1 MELLEETAGEI
12 LSGADPWPGLE
23 ASGLALA
30 GVPEEAGG
38 SGGTLADAAA
48 VLRAAGYHA
57 AAVPLAE
64 TLVAGRLLAGA
75 GLPVPHGPLTAMSG
89 EVEAASDGDVD
100 GDRGGWTLTGTFRRV
115 PWARSARRLVVL
127 GNGLV
132 ATADPARARI
142 TEGANVAGEPR
153 DEVVLSGV
161 RAEAAAP
168 SPAGAPD
175 LRRLGALARAVQ
187 LTGAMRRALDLAVR
201 YAGEREQFGR
211 PIGRFQA
218 VQQMLAELAGEA
230 TVADV
235 AVRAAVRAPDDPV
248 AVAAAKA
255 NASRAAGAVAAIA
268 HQVHGALGVTEE
280 HALRQVTLRLWSWRD
295 EYGNEAAWAD
305 ELGAAITAAPDPWA
319 FITGA

>member
-12 LSGADPWPGLE
+12 LSGADPWPELE

-75 GLPVPHGPLTAMSG
+75 GLPVPHGALTALSG
-89 EVEAASDGDVD
+89 EVEAVE
-100 GDRGGWTLTGTFRRV
+100 DREGWTLTGTFRRV
-115 PWARSARRLVVL
+115 PWARSARCLVVL
-127 GNGLV
+127 GAGLV

-142 TEGANVAGEPR
+142 TAGANVAGEPR

-161 RAEAAAP
+161 RAPAAAP
-168 SPAGAPD
+168 SPAGAAD

-187 LTGAMRRALDLAVR
+187 LTGAMRRALDLTVR

-255 NASRAAGAVAAIA
+255 NASRAAGTVAAIA

-280 HALRQVTLRLWSWRD
+280 HPLRQVTLRLWSWRD

-305 ELGAAITAAPDPWA
+305 DLGAAITAAPDPWA
-319 FITGA
+319 LITGA

>member
-1 MELLEETAGEI
+1 MGLLEETANDI
-12 LSGADPWPGLE
+12 LSGDDPWPALE
-23 ASGLALA
+23 ESGLALV

-38 SGGTLADAAA
+38 SGGDPADAAA

-64 TLVAGRLLAGA
+64 TLLAGGLLAGA
-75 GLPVPHGPLTAMSG
+75 GLRVPQGVLTAVSG
-89 EVEAASDGDVD
+89 EVEAVE
-100 GDRGGWTLTGTFRRV
+100 DRGGWTLTGTFRRV
-115 PWARSARRLVVL
+115 PWARSARGLVVL
-127 GNGLV
+127 GNGLAAIV
-132 ATADPARARI
+132 DPAHARI
-142 TEGANVAGEPR
+142 REGANVAGEPR
-153 DEVVLSGV
+153 DDVVLPGV

-168 SPAGAPD
+168 CTADAAE
-175 LRRLGALARAVQ
+175 LRRRGALARAVQ

-211 PIGRFQA
+211 PVGRFQA

-235 AVRAAVRAPDDPV
+235 AVRAAVRAPGDPV

-255 NASRAAGAVAAIA
+255 NASRAAGTVAAIA

-280 HALRQVTLRLWSWRD
+280 HVLRRVTLRLWSWRD
-295 EYGNEAAWAD
+295 EYGNETAWAD
-305 ELGAAITAAPDPWA
+305 DLGAAIAGAPDPWA
-319 FITGA
+319 FITGP

>member
-1 MELLEETAGEI
+1 MDLLEETAGEI
-12 LSGADPWPGLE
+12 LSGADPWPELE

-30 GVPEEAGG
+30 GVPEQAGG

-57 AAVPLAE
+57 AAVPVAE
-64 TLVAGRLLAGA
+64 TLVAGRLLAAA
-75 GLPVPHGPLTAMSG
+75 GLPVPRGPLTVLSG
-89 EVEAASDGDVD
+89 GAEAAPEGE
-100 GDRGGWTLTGTFRRV
+100 GTTLTGTFRRV
-115 PWARSARRLVVL
+115 PWAREAHRLVVV
-127 GNGLV
+127 GGGLV
-132 ATADPARARI
+132 AVADPARARI
-142 TEGANVAGEPR
+142 TPGANVAGEPR
-153 DEVVLSGV
+153 DEVALPGV

-168 SPAGAPD
+168 CPAGGPD
-175 LRRLGALARAVQ
+175 PRRLGALARAVQ

-268 HQVHGALGVTEE
+268 HQVHGALGVTGE
-280 HALRQVTLRLWSWRD
+280 HPLRRVTLRLWSWRD
-295 EYGNEAAWAD
+295 EYGNEAAWAED
-305 ELGAAITAAPDPWA
+305 LGAAITAAPDPWA
-319 FITGA
+319 LIAGG

>member
-1 MELLEETAGEI
+1 MGLLEETADEI
-12 LSGADPWPGLE
+12 LSRPDPWPALE
-23 ASGLALA
+23 EAGLALA

-38 SGGTLADAAA
+38 SGGDLADAAV

-57 AAVPLAE
+57 ASVPLAE
-64 TLVAGRLLAGA
+64 TGALAGRLLAGA
-75 GLPVPHGPLTAMSG
+75 GLPVPPGVLTAMSG
-89 EVEAASDGDVD
+89 EAEAVEDA
-100 GDRGGWTLTGTFRRV
+100 GGWTLNGTFRRV
-115 PWARSARRLVVL
+115 PWARSARFLVVL

-132 ATADPARARI
+132 SLVDPARAQI

-153 DEVVLSGV
+153 DDVVLSGV
-161 RAEAAAP
+161 RVEAAAP
-168 SPAGAPD
+168 CAVDAAE
-175 LRRLGALARAVQ
+175 LRRRGALARAVQ
-187 LTGAMRRALDLAVR
+187 LTGAMRRALDLSVR

-235 AVRAAVRAPDDPV
+235 AVRAAVGTPGDPV

-255 NASRAAGAVAAIA
+255 NASRAAGTVAAIA

-280 HALRQVTLRLWSWRD
+280 HVLRRVTLRLWSWRD
-295 EYGNEAAWAD
+295 EYGETAWAD
-305 ELGAAITAAPDPWA
+305 ELGAAAAAASDPWA
-319 FITGA
+319 LIAAGPQQGA

>member
-1 MELLEETAGEI
+1 MELLEETAAGI
-12 LSGADPWPGLE
+12 LSGTDPWPALQE
-23 ASGLALA
+23 SGLALA

-38 SGGTLADAAA
+38 SGGSLADAAA

-57 AAVPLAE
+57 AAVPVAE
-64 TLVAGRLLAGA
+64 TMVAGRLLADA
-75 GLPVPHGPLTAMSG
+75 GLPVPSGVLTAMSG
-89 EVEAASDGDVD
+89 EAPSGEAGAAEDA
-100 GDRGGWTLTGTFRRV
+100 GGWTLNGTFRRV
-115 PWARSARRLVVL
+115 PWARSAGRLVVL
-127 GNGLV
+127 VNGLV
-132 ATADPARARI
+132 AVVDPAGARI

-153 DEVVLSGV
+153 DDVVLSGV

-168 SPAGAPD
+168 CPVHAAD
-175 LRRLGALARAVQ
+175 LRRRAALARAVQ

-211 PIGRFQA
+211 PVGRFQA

-235 AVRAAVRAPDDPV
+235 AVRAAVRAPDDPA

-255 NASRAAGAVAAIA
+255 NASRAAGTVAAIA

-280 HALRQVTLRLWSWRD
+280 HVLRKVTLRLWSWRD
-295 EYGNEAAWAD
+295 EAGGEAAWAD
-305 ELGAAITAAPDPWA
+305 DLGAAICAADDPWA
-319 FITGA
+319 FIAGA

>member
-1 MELLEETAGEI
+1 MELLEETAAEI
-12 LSGADPWPGLE
+12 LSRDDPWPALLE
-23 ASGLALA
+23 SGLALA

-48 VLRAAGYHA
+48 VLRAAGRGG

-64 TLVAGRLLAGA
+64 TGWLAGRLLAEA
-75 GLPVPHGPLTAMSG
+75 GLPVPPGALTA
-89 EVEAASDGDVD
+89 ASGDVETD
-100 GDRGGWTLTGTFRRV
+100 GRTLTGTLRRV
-115 PWARSARRLVVL
+115 PWARSAHRIAVL
-127 GNGLV
+127 ADGLV
-132 ATADPARARI
+132 AVVDPAHARI

-153 DEVVLSGV
+153 DDVVLSGV

-168 SPAGAPD
+168 CGAD
-175 LRRLGALARAVQ
+175 AAELRRRGALARAVQ
-187 LTGAMRRALDLAVR
+187 LTGAMGRALDLSVR

-211 PIGRFQA
+211 PLARFQA

-235 AVRAAVRAPDDPV
+235 AVRAAVRTPDDPV

-268 HQVHGALGVTEE
+268 HQVHGALGVTGE
-280 HALRQVTLRLWSWRD
+280 HVLRTVTLRLWSWRD
-295 EYGNEAAWAD
+295 EYGNETAWAD
-305 ELGAAITAAPDPWA
+305 DLGAAAAAAADPWA
-319 FITGA
+319 FLTGR